1 MRQRR
6 EFNERRTPLT
16 EHYYRSQFRFNE
28 ATVDYL
34 VDTFLGPGSG
44 ETRGGALSN
53 KKKME
58 ITLRYMADPGFM
70 NSVAEVVG
78 VSQPT
83 VSITVSAVVN
93 AICAKAH
100 EWIIFPQ
107 NTQEVDVAAQN
118 WSTRRGF
125 PLCFG
130 VVDGCLI
137 KIQVPPYYSHPAE
150 YFSVRKKFHCMN
162 VQIVCDAEYR
172 ILNVNASWPGSVHD
186 ARVWRNSAVFR
197 LLSSGMA
204 GDKLLIAD
212 SAYPISPFL
221 MKPFSQAEATIDPV
235 KRRFNT
241 KICKDRVLVE
251 NTLGQL
257 KSRFPMLRTPIR
269 LSLEKVPS
277 FIVACCVLHNV
288 GKHLG
293 DTFEDDKMDEPDGDA
308 VDGDDGQPP
317 SQGQV
322 TSNAAAVRQAGQ
334 QRRNQIATII

>member
-44 ETRGGALSN
+44 ETRSGALSN

-107 NTQEVDVAAQN
+107 NTQEVAFDLSTSTMVYNHIPDKKGHRVPCLVFVVQHYMQQN
-118 WSTRRGF
+118 N
-125 PLCFG
+125 
-130 VVDGCLI
+130 
-137 KIQVPPYYSHPAE
+137 H
-150 YFSVRKKFHCMN
+150 
-162 VQIVCDAEYR
+162 
-172 ILNVNASWPGSVHD
+172 
-186 ARVWRNSAVFR
+186 
-197 LLSSGMA
+197 
-204 GDKLLIAD
+204 
-212 SAYPISPFL
+212 
-221 MKPFSQAEATIDPV
+221 
-235 KRRFNT
+235 
-241 KICKDRVLVE
+241 
-251 NTLGQL
+251 
-257 KSRFPMLRTPIR
+257 
-269 LSLEKVPS
+269 
-277 FIVACCVLHNV
+277 
-288 GKHLG
+288 
-293 DTFEDDKMDEPDGDA
+293 
-308 VDGDDGQPP
+308 
-317 SQGQV
+317 
-322 TSNAAAVRQAGQ
+322 
-334 QRRNQIATII
+334 